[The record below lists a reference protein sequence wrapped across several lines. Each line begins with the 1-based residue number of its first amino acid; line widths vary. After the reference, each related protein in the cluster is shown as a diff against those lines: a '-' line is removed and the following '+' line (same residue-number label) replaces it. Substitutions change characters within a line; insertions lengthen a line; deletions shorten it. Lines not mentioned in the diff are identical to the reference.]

1 MDEEVVVLLGQFD
14 EGRAPGGLGVEGVP
28 TTFEVLARGEV
39 AALLLVPGALAGRTG
54 RFGPRPSH
62 VLAEADDI
70 PRTDWGPAV
79 RAPLADV
86 AVRAAL
92 GTRAQVRLVPDG
104 LPGSPAE
111 GIGAFC
117 RFR

>member
-1 MDEEVVVLLGQFD
+1 M
-14 EGRAPGGLGVEGVP
+14 
-28 TTFEVLARGEV
+28 
-39 AALLLVPGALAGRTG
+39 AALLLVPGALADSTAW
-54 RFGPRPSH
+54 FGPRPAH
-62 VLAEADDI
+62 VLAEGGER
-70 PRTDWGPAV
+70 PPSDWGPAV
-79 RAPLADV
+79 RAPLVDV

-92 GTRAQVRLVPDG
+92 GTRGQVWLVPDG